1 MNPKN
6 VIPTEI
12 VFSTNFGIQVLPSK
26 LNINEFI
33 YLHIQSQILNYKCT
47 GKVGPNRLAALQC
60 LFFDRNK
67 QFLQLVDQIL
77 NLKHLKLIKQLNEAT
92 KIDLF

>member
-47 GKVGPNRLAALQC
+47 GKVGPTDWLRCNAYSLTEMSSSS
-60 LFFDRNK
+60 N
-67 QFLQLVDQIL
+67 
-77 NLKHLKLIKQLNEAT
+77 
-92 KIDLF
+92 